1 MASPTP
7 REIAMEAR
15 KREFDAKRRAAN
27 RQSRANL
34 LGMASNPGA
43 LLRGAADIPGSVYR
57 YLRDNEP
64 VEIGED
70 VSRLAS
76 DMAADFRKDR
86 VKFAVDMVNPVTSVQ
101 DFADI
106 RAQAR
111 DFRAAGDLDTASTLE
126 QIAAM
131 SPLSV
136 VPFVGRVVGKGA
148 KAAAKAA
155 TKKAASLAVKPA
167 KAAAEKAPLAV
178 ERAAQPY
185 FAPGSPERAAN
196 LSKLMEGAH
205 PEAFGESGLPKDF
218 YHGTADNIYEFDL
231 EHPNRHDAGWLG
243 RGAYLWDKPK
253 TAGDYAGLKAGRE
266 YPNVLP
272 LHASF
277 KNPYFATLKDKQRLM
292 LIEHAEGKE
301 AASEASRAWTDELMG
316 KGHDSVILKEAGIG
330 WRDAPNEY
338 VVFDPARVKSR
349 FNRGTFDPSEPEINK
364 AHGGRVSPLAV
375 KRKGKK

>member
-1 MASPTP
+1 
-7 REIAMEAR
+7 
-15 KREFDAKRRAAN
+15 
-27 RQSRANL
+27 
-34 LGMASNPGA
+34 
-43 LLRGAADIPGSVYR
+43 
-57 YLRDNEP
+57 
-64 VEIGED
+64 
-70 VSRLAS
+70 
-76 DMAADFRKDR
+76 
-86 VKFAVDMVNPVTSVQ
+86 VDMVNPASSVQ
-101 DFADI
+101 DFADV
-106 RAQAR
+106 RALAR
-111 DFRAAGDLDTASTLE
+111 DLRAAGDLDTASTME
-126 QIAAM
+126 QVAAM
-131 SPLSV
+131 SPLAV
-136 VPFVGRVVGKGA
+136 VPVVGKVLG
-148 KAAAKAA
+148 KAA
-155 TKKAASLAVKPA
+155 KKAASLAAKPA
-167 KAAAEKAPLAV
+167 KAAAKKASLAV

-231 EHPNRHDAGWLG
+231 DHPNRHDAGWLG

-301 AASEASRAWTDELMG
+301 AASEASRAWTDELMS

>member
-1 MASPTP
+1 MAGPTP
-7 REIAMEAR
+7 LEIAMQQ
-15 KREFDAKRRAAN
+15 RAAQQN
-27 RQSRANL
+27 RVL
-34 LGMASNPGA
+34 ENPGA
-43 LLRGAADIPGSVYR
+43 LGRGFAALPGSIYNYATNTSLPDMGRGALSMGKAIGSSMLEDPGAFASDAIFAPWAA
-57 YLRDNEP
+57 LRDVSEMRAEARKYRAMGDNETADKMEQYAA
-64 VEIGED
+64 VSAIGG
-70 VSRLAS
+70 LPFAG
-76 DMAADFRKDR
+76 AL
-86 VKFAVDMVNPVTSVQ
+86 VKRGVGAV
-101 DFADI
+101 A
-106 RAQAR
+106 
-111 DFRAAGDLDTASTLE
+111 
-126 QIAAM
+126 
-131 SPLSV
+131 
-136 VPFVGRVVGKGA
+136 
-148 KAAAKAA
+148 
-155 TKKAASLAVKPA
+155 KKALPLAVKPA
-167 KAAAEKAPLAV
+167 EVAAKKAPLAV

-185 FAPGSPERAAN
+185 LAPGSPERAAN
-196 LSKLMEGAH
+196 LARLMEGAH
-205 PEAFGESGLPKDF
+205 PEAFSESGLPKDF

-231 EHPNRHDAGWLG
+231 NHPNRHDAGWLG

-253 TAGDYAGLKAGRE
+253 TAGDYAELKAGRE

-364 AHGGRVSPLAV
+364 ARGGRVSSLAV